1 MSGKIEI
8 SRELAE
14 QALRFLMSPG
24 DGWEAGQIAQEL
36 RAILAAPVVECQEPA
51 SVVLPT
57 ILSSEQGP
65 HYSDNRTSELG
76 YLAGYNACLDKFKE
90 LNQ

>member
-36 RAILAAPVVECQEPA
+36 RAILAAPVVERQELVRLLDVAWNAYPYDI
-51 SVVLPT
+51 SEEDVDRIHE
-57 ILSSEQGP
+57 ILHG
-65 HYSDNRTSELG
+65 RG
-76 YLAGYNACLDKFKE
+76 